1 MQFEHDKPIVF
12 RINTSIRKV
21 KNLIIITVVG
31 SLVSGADNNQQ
42 ESLLS
47 SGLEYKTFKGGE

>member
-47 SGLEYKTFKGGE
+47 SGLEYKTLKGG